1 MHYINR
7 TTGEI
12 IDISPYRLE
21 LLREALQVGQRP
33 ARLTYL
39 QPGRVSYL
47 RRRRR
52 LSWGHW
58 CQQFTSQLGPVV
70 IGLVL
75 LWVLLGGE
83 VTL

>member
-21 LLREALQVGQRP
+21 LLREALRVGQRP
-33 ARLTYL
+33 ARMTYL
-39 QPGRVSYL
+39 QPSRVSYL
-47 RRRRR
+47 RRRYR

-58 CQQFTSQLGPVV
+58 WQQFTSQLGPVI
-70 IGLVL
+70 IGLAL
-75 LWVLLGGE
+75 LWVMLGGE